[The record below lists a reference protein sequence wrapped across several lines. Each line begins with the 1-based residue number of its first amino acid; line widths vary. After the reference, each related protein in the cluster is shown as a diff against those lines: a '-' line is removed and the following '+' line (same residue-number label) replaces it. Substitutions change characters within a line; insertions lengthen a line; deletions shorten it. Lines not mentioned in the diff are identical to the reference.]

1 MKLAYEWWTYYR
13 GDSLEEEEKSEGIGE
28 LVKAEEVDQDDR
40 SETDIG
46 TRSNAKNSAIKRLT
60 CEIRAKIA
68 QSHC

>member
-1 MKLAYEWWTYYR
+1 M
-13 GDSLEEEEKSEGIGE
+13 EEEKKSEGIGE